1 MRSFGSD
8 RRRLCP
14 TDYQCRIDR
23 MNSQHNTIEQAVGSQ
38 PTMAS
43 DPVLTVYFDGS
54 CALCSVEIGHYARQR
69 GAQGLCF
76 VDASTPGAQ
85 TGVDLCR
92 DSALRRFHVR
102 RADGQLVSGARAFV
116 AIWETLPAWKGLAR
130 VARLP
135 GVIIFLE
142 GAYRLFLPARP
153 LLSRIAAGLGARP
166 RREDAGAATDAG
178 R

>member
-1 MRSFGSD
+1 
-8 RRRLCP
+8 
-14 TDYQCRIDR
+14 
-23 MNSQHNTIEQAVGSQ
+23 
-38 PTMAS
+38 
-43 DPVLTVYFDGS
+43 
-54 CALCSVEIGHYARQR
+54 
-69 GAQGLCF
+69 
-76 VDASTPGAQ
+76 
-85 TGVDLCR
+85 
-92 DSALRRFHVR
+92 
-102 RADGQLVSGARAFV
+102 LVSGARAFV

-135 GVIIFLE
+135 GVIISLE

>member
-1 MRSFGSD
+1 MRSLVAD
-8 RRRLCP
+8 RRKLGP
-14 TDYQCRIDR
+14 TGHQCRSTG
-23 MNSQHNTIEQAVGSQ
+23 MTANFVTIEQSADNQSA
-38 PTMAS
+38 TSNDTA
-43 DPVLTVYFDGS
+43 LTVYFDGS

-85 TGVDLCR
+85 TGDGLSR
-92 DSALRRFHVR
+92 DAALQRFHVR

-116 AIWETLPAWKGLAR
+116 AIWETLPAWKALAR
-130 VARLP
+130 LARLP
-135 GVIIFLE
+135 GVIMLLE
-142 GAYRLFLPARP
+142 GSYRLFLPVRP

-166 RREDAGAATDAG
+166 RREDAGQATDAG